1 MSGFKDWDQ
10 KSHAQDYLVF
20 PENMGEY
27 LSLDETALSNGEL
40 YTILINKA
48 AKGKRGSIV
57 GIFSGTKS
65 DWIID
70 LIQKHFPK
78 KLRDYVKEVSL
89 DLAASMNLIA
99 DRCFRKAKRVAD
111 RFHVQ
116 RLVSDAIQEIRIRH
130 RWDAIDEDNF
140 AFQDARKKGLAYK
153 PTILPNGDT
162 KKQLLSRSRFALF
175 KHHSKWTEK
184 QRARIKILFDLYPDL
199 EQAYAYSTSLCE
211 IYQGKYLKQVGLL
224 KLAQWENEVQKSGFK
239 SFSSIARTFH
249 THYDSI
255 SNYFINRST
264 NASAESFNA
273 KIKEFRRQFRGVTDI
288 TFFLFRLTKI
298 YA

>member
-1 MSGFKDWDQ
+1 M
-10 KSHAQDYLVF
+10 
-20 PENMGEY
+20 
-27 LSLDETALSNGEL
+27 DETALSNGEL
-40 YTILINKA
+40 YTILTNKA
-48 AKGKRGSIV
+48 GKGKKGSIV

-65 DWIID
+65 ERIIS
-70 LIQKHFPK
+70 LIQKHFSK
-78 KLRDYVKEVSL
+78 KQRDHVKEISL

-116 RLVSDAIQEIRIRH
+116 RLVSDAIQEIRIKH
-130 RWDAIDEDNF
+130 RWDAIDQDNI
-140 AFQDARKKGLAYK
+140 AFLKARKKGQTHKSKLLA
-153 PTILPNGDT
+153 NGDT

-175 KHHSKWTEK
+175 KHHSTWTDK
-184 QRARIKILFDLYPDL
+184 QRFRAKILFDLYPDI
-199 EQAYAYSTSLCE
+199 EQAYGYATSLCE

-224 KLAQWENEVQKSGFK
+224 KLAQWENTVQKSGFK
-239 SFSSIARTFH
+239 SFATIARTFH

-255 SNYFINRST
+255 SNYFINRSS